1 MGLLF
6 LTAAEDNNFPRIIS
20 SWSAIK
26 LPASKLNY
34 GYSWSENNFAYS
46 SPSPP
51 SSFSA
56 LFHVPYFFHHIGFW
70 RFSLLVF
77 DDSELISALSS
88 CFYCCLM
95 LFLLLRHHQLS
106 FYSVFVFIWPNQSKI
121 RPEFGDIL
129 WFSRIL
135 LFKRYF
141 HVLILALSLPH
152 VAITSRFD
160 VRHDSV
166 LFRRYHSSL
175 ITLDNCR
182 LIKTHSSPR
191 ADSDRH
197 FSLI

>member
-34 GYSWSENNFAYS
+34 GYSWSENNFAHS

-95 LFLLLRHHQLS
+95 LFLHLLHHQLS
-106 FYSVFVFIWPNQSKI
+106 SIAFSCSSDRTNQKFAQNLVTSYDSQGFFFSK
-121 RPEFGDIL
+121 DISMFL
-129 WFSRIL
+129 FL
-135 LFKRYF
+135 LFLSHMSR
-141 HVLILALSLPH
+141 SLP
-152 VAITSRFD
+152 VSTFGMIRFFFAVITP
-160 VRHDSV
+160 
-166 LFRRYHSSL
+166 L
-175 ITLDNCR
+175 
-182 LIKTHSSPR
+182 
-191 ADSDRH
+191 
-197 FSLI
+197 